1 MNPNQTSTKN
11 SNKNN
16 NQALV
21 KAQKPL
27 SEAQLFFKNTVAQ
40 AIEVLDLPYV
50 LVMKVIQENSVSK
63 LARILSIFN
72 TIGKDNVQVLLNTKR
87 PVDHVRN
94 FFNPG
99 QINNFHGVKAILD
112 AVKLYSD
119 IVLRKEVFEA
129 EIAKKLAEQAAQEA
143 ALAIPEKIAS

>member
-1 MNPNQTSTKN
+1 MNPKQTSNKN

-16 NQALV
+16 NQASI
-21 KAQKPL
+21 KGKPL
-27 SEAQLFFKNTVAQ
+27 TEAHLFFKNTVAQ

-72 TIGKDNVQVLLNTKR
+72 TIGRDNVQVLLNTKR

-99 QINNFHGVKAILD
+99 QINNLHGVKAILD

-119 IVLRKEVFEA
+119 IVLRKEVFEN
-129 EIAKKLAEQAAQEA
+129 EIAKKLAEQAEQEA
-143 ALAIPEKIAS
+143 ATAIPEKIAS

>member
-1 MNPNQTSTKN
+1 MNLKQTSNKT

-16 NQALV
+16 KASV
-21 KAQKPL
+21 KAPKPL

-72 TIGKDNVQVLLNTKR
+72 TIGRDNVQVILSTKR
-87 PVDHVRN
+87 PVDHVKN
-94 FFNPG
+94 FFSPG
-99 QINNFHGVKAILD
+99 QINNLHGVKAILD
-112 AVKLYSD
+112 AVRLYSD
-119 IVLRKEVFEA
+119 LVLRKEVFEA
-129 EIAKKLAEQAAQEA
+129 EIANKLAEQAKQEA
-143 ALAIPEKIAS
+143 AAAIPDKIAS